1 MKGSLR
7 NYSGKLVLLY
17 LKHYCISLSR
27 YSSIIFILLF
37 FLSYSIQAQQTGH
50 SLNGQIK
57 DENGDGLMATI
68 SIHELGKGTVAD
80 LDGNFSFQNLRP
92 GSYHLHI
99 THVGFRSE
107 NKNIFIKD
115 GDSDIFISLKESAI
129 QLESLTIEA
138 NPFKNGPL
146 EQSQTI
152 LVLDRD
158 FLERNNGGTFANALE
173 KLPGISTI
181 NTGVGISK
189 PVIRGM
195 SFNRIMINDRGIKQE
210 GQQWGADHGLEID
223 PFDVDRVEVVKGP
236 SSLLYG
242 SDGMA
247 GVINI
252 SPPAFKQ
259 NNEIEA
265 SFTSMYRSN
274 NDMFSNS
281 LAVEGNQGDLIF
293 GGRFT
298 MQDFADYRVPAD
310 QFNYAGFILP
320 INDNRLKNTAGKERH
335 FSTMAGVK
343 KEWGFSTLTVSRFDQ
358 EAGIFAGAV
367 GVPNSYNLRHDGDF
381 RNIDI
386 PRQSNQ
392 HLKVLWNNSILLND
406 YWLELDFGY
415 QKNERREFSRP
426 HAQEVGPDNP
436 FGNLALSLTLDVFT
450 ANARINKTHGDK
462 GQTVIGFNSQY
473 SNNQQSGFEF
483 LLPNFQSFQGGLFY
497 FREIKF
503 TPNLIVNGG
512 LRLDGAYHEIQ
523 EHLQPVFER
532 LRPTGQMDQR
542 NPDIQREFFNGS
554 ASTGLSWVFWDNF
567 NLKFNLGSAYRIP
580 TPIELSSNGVHH
592 GNFRHEVGNANLERE
607 RSYQSDI
614 NLAYSS
620 KRFLISVSP
629 FFGYYDGYIY
639 LSPAARFSPL
649 PGSSILWEYR
659 QNNAIFTG
667 GELQTTY
674 SPINNFSV
682 KLGAEYVY
690 NKNLDTGLP
699 LPLTPPFSVLSGVEY
714 KLPQVGRLIDN
725 LYVFAELRYAS
736 DQNRVDRNE
745 RTTEGYTLLEAGLGG
760 DVNFGKQEVK
770 FQLSGQNLTNAV
782 YFNHLSRY
790 RLLNLPEQG
799 RNISFSI
806 KVPIS
811 IRDKN

>member
-1 MKGSLR
+1 
-7 NYSGKLVLLY
+7 
-17 LKHYCISLSR
+17 
-27 YSSIIFILLF
+27 
-37 FLSYSIQAQQTGH
+37 
-50 SLNGQIK
+50 
-57 DENGDGLMATI
+57 MAI
-68 SIHELGKGTVAD
+68 VSIHELGKATIANDEG
-80 LDGNFSFQNLRP
+80 FFQFENLRS

-99 THVGFRSE
+99 THMGFRAE
-107 NKNIFIKD
+107 NKNISIL
-115 GDSDIFISLKESAI
+115 DSDRFVELSLKESAI
-129 QLESLTIEA
+129 QLEGLTIEA

-152 LVLDRD
+152 MVLDRD

-252 SPPAFKQ
+252 APPAFKQ
-259 NNEIEA
+259 DNEIEG

-281 LAVEGNQGDLIF
+281 LSVEGNQGDLVF

-320 INDNRLKNTAGKERH
+320 IYENRLKNTAGRERH

-343 KEWGFSTLTVSRFDQ
+343 KDWGYSTLTVSRFDQ

-367 GVPNSYNLRHDGDF
+367 GVPNSFNLRHDGDF

-406 YWLELDFGY
+406 YWLELDMGY

-426 HAQEVGPDNP
+426 HAQEVAPDNP
-436 FGNLALSLTLDVFT
+436 FGNLALSLVLDVWT
-450 ANARINKTHGDK
+450 ANARISKTHGEK
-462 GQTVIGFNSQY
+462 GQSIFGFNSQY
-473 SNNQQSGFEF
+473 SINRQSGFEF
-483 LLPNFQSFQGGLFY
+483 LLPNFESLQAGLFY
-497 FREIKF
+497 FREHKF
-503 TPNLIVNGG
+503 TPDFVVNAG
-512 LRLDGAYHEIQ
+512 LRLDGAYHDIE
-523 EHLQPVFER
+523 EHLQPIYER
-532 LRPTGQMDQR
+532 MRPTGEMDQR

-554 ASTGLSWVFWDNF
+554 GSAGFSWVFLEKF
-567 NLKFNLGSAYRIP
+567 NLKFNVGSAYRIP

-592 GNFRHEVGNANLERE
+592 GNFRHEVGNAGLERE
-607 RSYQSDI
+607 RSYQTDL

-620 KRFLISVSP
+620 KKFLVTFSP

-639 LSPAARFSPL
+639 LAPAPRFSPL
-649 PGSSILWEYR
+649 PGSSIIWEYR

-667 GELQTTY
+667 GELMTNI
-674 SPINNFSV
+674 SPLKNLTFN
-682 KLGAEYVY
+682 LGAEYVY
-690 NKNLDTGLP
+690 NQNLDTGLP
-699 LPLTPPFSVLSGVEY
+699 LPLTPPLSVLSGVEY
-714 KLPQVGRLIDN
+714 KLPKIRNVFDN
-725 LYVFAELRYAS
+725 LYVFAEVRQAA

-760 DVNFGKQEVK
+760 DVKFGNQEVK
-770 FQLSGQNLTNAV
+770 FQLSGQNLTNTV

-806 KVPIS
+806 KVPLN
-811 IRDKN
+811 IR

>member
-1 MKGSLR
+1 
-7 NYSGKLVLLY
+7 
-17 LKHYCISLSR
+17 
-27 YSSIIFILLF
+27 
-37 FLSYSIQAQQTGH
+37 
-50 SLNGQIK
+50 
-57 DENGDGLMATI
+57 MAI
-68 SIHELGKGTVAD
+68 VSIHELGKATIAD
-80 LDGNFSFQNLRP
+80 EEGFFQFENLRP

-99 THVGFRSE
+99 THVGFRAE
-107 NKNIFIKD
+107 NKNISILDADRFVEL
-115 GDSDIFISLKESAI
+115 SLKESAI

-152 LVLDRD
+152 MVLDRD

-252 SPPAFKQ
+252 APPAFKQ
-259 NNEIEA
+259 DNEIEG

-281 LAVEGNQGDLIF
+281 IAVEGNQGDLVF

-320 INDNRLKNTAGKERH
+320 IFENRLKNTAGRERH
-335 FSTMAGVK
+335 FSTMAGAK
-343 KEWGFSTLTVSRFDQ
+343 KDWGYSTLTISRFDQ

-367 GVPNSYNLRHDGDF
+367 GVPNSFNLRHDGNF

-392 HLKVLWNNSILLND
+392 HLKVLWNNSILIND
-406 YWLELDFGY
+406 YWLELDMGY

-426 HAQEVGPDNP
+426 HAQEVAPDNP
-436 FGNLALSLTLDVFT
+436 FGNLALSLVLDVWT
-450 ANARINKTHGDK
+450 ANARISKTHGEK
-462 GQTVIGFNSQY
+462 GQSIFGFNSQY
-473 SNNQQSGFEF
+473 SINRQSGFEF
-483 LLPNFQSFQGGLFY
+483 LLPNFESLQGGLFY
-497 FREIKF
+497 FREHKF
-503 TPNLIVNGG
+503 TQDFVVNAG
-512 LRLDGAYHEIQ
+512 LRLDGAYHDIE
-523 EHLQPVFER
+523 EHLQPIYER
-532 LRPTGQMDQR
+532 MRPTGEMDQR

-554 ASTGLSWVFWDNF
+554 GSAGFSWVFLEKF
-567 NLKFNLGSAYRIP
+567 NLKFNVGSAYRIP

-592 GNFRHEVGNANLERE
+592 GNFRHEVGNATLERE
-607 RSYQSDI
+607 RSYQTDL

-620 KRFLISVSP
+620 KKFLVTFSP

-639 LSPAARFSPL
+639 LAPAPRFSPL
-649 PGSSILWEYR
+649 PGSSIIWEYR

-667 GELQTTY
+667 GELMTNI
-674 SPINNFSV
+674 SPLKNLTFN
-682 KLGAEYVY
+682 LGAEYVY
-690 NKNLDTGLP
+690 NQNLDTGLP

-714 KLPQVGRLIDN
+714 KLPKIRNVFDN
-725 LYVFAELRYAS
+725 LYVFAEVRQAA

-760 DVNFGKQEVK
+760 DVLFGKQEVK

-806 KVPIS
+806 KVPLT
-811 IRDKN
+811 IR